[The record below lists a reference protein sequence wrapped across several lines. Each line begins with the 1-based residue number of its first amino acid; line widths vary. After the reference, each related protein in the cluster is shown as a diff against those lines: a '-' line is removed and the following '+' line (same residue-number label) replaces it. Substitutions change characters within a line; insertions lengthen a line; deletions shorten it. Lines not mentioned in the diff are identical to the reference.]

1 MTLKR
6 YTKEELIPLVEE
18 MAYEYLA
25 EDTKTYF
32 LNKSEKESTSVPRIL
47 YNNRVEI
54 IKEIEDRVV
63 DYTQKR
69 DLVDS
74 PEDKDV
80 FTECNEIISNEG
92 NNIKR
97 SNLKT
102 QKDLYKKEKN
112 IFNSRTYFEF
122 PLNKKINAL
131 YDDFNLLVLMYDDV
145 STVSTGGKLE
155 QFEALTTKEERIKFL
170 KENTEFTHISLASS
184 TRVPAAISIC
194 GLLDETYSKEDSSNQ
209 EILTSKYCDFNA
221 VTLADTMR
229 IKNNDL
235 KQLIQSKLDIDK
247 ENLKVVDEKMVRG
260 DLYKILELP
269 KEVKEGKEQ
278 EPVYYIRYVCPSTGR
293 VYFNEIT
300 ERHLSNSE
308 YFKKGDVSSYIWSW
322 FSINNLGMKITEDMT
337 DLIRC

>member
-6 YTKEELIPLVEE
+6 YTREELIPLVEE

-25 EDTKTYF
+25 QDTKTYF
-32 LNKSEKESTSVPRIL
+32 LDKAEKESTSVPRIL
-47 YNNRVEI
+47 YDNRIEI
-54 IKEIEDRVV
+54 IREIEDRVV

-74 PEDKDV
+74 PEDKAV

-92 NNIKR
+92 NN
-97 SNLKT
+97 LKNSSLRA
-102 QKDLYKKEKN
+102 QKELYGKEKN

-122 PLNKKINAL
+122 PLNKKINSL

-145 STVSTGGKLE
+145 STVNTGGKLE
-155 QFEALTTKEERIKFL
+155 QFEALTTKEEKIKFL
-170 KENTEFTHISLASS
+170 KENTEFTHISLASA
-184 TRVPAAISIC
+184 TRVSAAISIY

-209 EILTSKYCDFNA
+209 EILTSKYCDFNT
-221 VTLADTMR
+221 VTLKDTMK

-247 ENLKVVDEKMVRG
+247 ENLKVVDEKIVRG

-269 KEVKEGKEQ
+269 KETKESDKEQ
-278 EPVYYIRYVCPSTGR
+278 SSAYYIRYVCPSTGR

-300 ERHLSNSE
+300 ERHLSNSK
-308 YFKKGDVSSYIWSW
+308 YFVKGDPASYIHSW
-322 FSINNLGMKITEDMT
+322 WSINNLGASVDGLE
-337 DLIRC
+337 LIRC